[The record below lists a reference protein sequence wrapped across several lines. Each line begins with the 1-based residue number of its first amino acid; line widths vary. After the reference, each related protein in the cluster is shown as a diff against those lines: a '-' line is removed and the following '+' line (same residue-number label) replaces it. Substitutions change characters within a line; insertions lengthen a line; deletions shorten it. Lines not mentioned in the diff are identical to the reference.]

1 MKGMDGI
8 LVVNKPA
15 GMSSHDV
22 ISRLRKRYKQKKFG
36 HCGTLD
42 PMASGVLVVLAGSAT
57 RLLQFIEDTDK
68 QYEAQMVFGGKYDT
82 DDIWGEKTDEK
93 PVNWDFDY
101 EQTLTQMIGK
111 HSMRVPDASA
121 KKVNGK
127 KLYEYLRA
135 GQPVPEV
142 RSDIEIYEIKALL
155 AKPAAPGPLSFVID
169 CSSGT
174 YVRSVCREI
183 GEKTGNYAAMSALCR
198 TKANGFT
205 LAQAQDLDAAE
216 HTLYPPVSV
225 LALPQMQAPDV
236 AGAKNGKH
244 LHLDTPHERVL
255 LMDGGQILAVYD
267 RDHGNVFACTR
278 GLWS

>member
-1 MKGMDGI
+1 MDGI

-22 ISRLRKRYKQKKFG
+22 IGRLRKRYKQKKFG

-68 QYEAQMVFGGKYDT
+68 QYEAQMVFGDQYDT
-82 DDIWGEKTDEK
+82 DDIWGEKTGEK

-101 EQTLTQMIGK
+101 EQVLSQMIGK

-142 RSDIEIYEIKALL
+142 RSDIEIYDIQAQ
-155 AKPAAPGPLSFVID
+155 APKPEVPGPLSFVMD

-183 GEKTGNYAAMSALCR
+183 GEKTGNFAAMSALCR
-198 TKANGFT
+198 TKANGFSIE
-205 LAQAQDLDAAE
+205 QAQDLDAPE
-216 HTLYPPVSV
+216 HTLYPLTSV
-225 LALPQMQAPDV
+225 LSLPQMQAPDPADV
-236 AGAKNGKH
+236 KNGRH
-244 LHLDTPHERVL
+244 LRLETPHDRVL
-255 LMDGGQILAVYD
+255 LMDGEQILAVYD